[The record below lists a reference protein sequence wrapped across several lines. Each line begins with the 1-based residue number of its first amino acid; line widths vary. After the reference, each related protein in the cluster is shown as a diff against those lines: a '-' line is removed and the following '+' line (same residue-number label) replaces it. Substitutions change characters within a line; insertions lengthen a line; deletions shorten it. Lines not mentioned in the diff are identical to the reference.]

1 MNKNCNLRSCF
12 TSTIFCLPSFNNSKN
27 EKKNCLENFPLREPH
42 FLPDISGLSSWI
54 SLSWSQWA
62 RICSRNLSTL
72 ASLLPRLSSGWEW
85 TMLCRAAAALSLAA
99 LLPLVLPSNPES
111 LSLPCNNWINK
122 GRQPEKVTKIL
133 YKTVLLNTNIQK
145 QNYVFC
151 TKLISYTMLF
161 NPKKPRKS
169 IFLIKFNCQF

>member
-1 MNKNCNLRSCF
+1 
-12 TSTIFCLPSFNNSKN
+12 
-27 EKKNCLENFPLREPH
+27 
-42 FLPDISGLSSWI
+42 
-54 SLSWSQWA
+54 
-62 RICSRNLSTL
+62 
-72 ASLLPRLSSGWEW
+72 
-85 TMLCRAAAALSLAA
+85 MLCRAAAALSLAA

-133 YKTVLLNTNIQK
+133 YKTVLLNTNNQK

-161 NPKKPRKS
+161 NPKKTQEIYTS
-169 IFLIKFNCQF
+169 D

>member
-1 MNKNCNLRSCF
+1 MPRNVS
-12 TSTIFCLPSFNNSKN
+12 
-27 EKKNCLENFPLREPH
+27 LREPH

-72 ASLLPRLSSGWEW
+72 ASLRPRLSSGWEW

-111 LSLPCNNWINK
+111 LSLPCNNWISK
-122 GRQPEKVTKIL
+122 GRQPGKMRIFL
-133 YKTVLLNTNIQK
+133 YKTVYAHTNREK
-145 QNYVFC
+145 
-151 TKLISYTMLF
+151 ISNCPLKKIDFLYNALYSK
-161 NPKKPRKS
+161 KKPRKS
-169 IFLIKFNCQF
+169 FLSD